1 MSAMLILSWLSCL
14 LLGAVLER
22 TVEILW
28 WPTWRAPKVPRVDVV
43 SEALLRKRTKQWKA
57 ERR

>member
-1 MSAMLILSWLSCL
+1 MLILSWLSCL